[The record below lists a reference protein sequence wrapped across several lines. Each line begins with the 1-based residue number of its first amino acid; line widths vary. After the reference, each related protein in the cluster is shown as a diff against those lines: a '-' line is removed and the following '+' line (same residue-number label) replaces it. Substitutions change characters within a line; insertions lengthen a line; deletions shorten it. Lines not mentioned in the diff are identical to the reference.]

1 MIGRIAILLIL
12 VSCNIALVSKE
23 KSGTALVLS
32 GGGARGLSQIG
43 VLRGLEE
50 QNIQIDYIVGT
61 SIGAV
66 VGGLYAAGY
75 SVDEI
80 EQMMVSAD
88 WDELLSISNFFNR
101 NKMFIDQKKY
111 YDRKLITLR
120 FDDYKFQIPQAIS
133 NGYNFSEFLQTKIL
147 ESDFAFV
154 SDYDSLK
161 VPFRAVAMDI
171 VSGKPHVFDSGD
183 LLTALRASTTVP
195 LRFTPI
201 AVDSMILID
210 GGPVANIPVK
220 QAIDEFN
227 PEYIITVN
235 ATSEIYN
242 YDELDN
248 PVNIAD
254 QIVSVLMES
263 NKEEARELSDY
274 FIEPELNKYSNVDFY
289 DTDSIIICGV
299 ECMGNYD
306 FSKLPKRENKY
317 KYTMYADTLLL
328 NEIIIE
334 GNDNTDEMFILA
346 ESPVNIGEPI
356 TTEDI
361 FSFWESL
368 YSTEL
373 FSQVRIIP
381 ERQGK
386 DKLNLRVVV
395 KEKGTQVVL
404 FGGRV
409 DNERNTQLEVDLLR
423 ENFLNSG
430 TRALIG
436 VAGGNRNQSVLM
448 SISNPKVFNFPV
460 SFNLSAYYNNIL
472 YRIYGG
478 ESVGENNIY
487 SREQTGDYTVEDY
500 GFNVSTGS
508 NFSKSGKVNFGFQL
522 EQQRAYNIESDPV
535 DFSTVSTFF
544 IKALIDNK
552 NKSNFTTSG
561 SLIDIK
567 FESNLISLEN
577 SVNFSKLEVELDS
590 YFSPTSDFTFNP
602 YVMFG
607 VGDRTTPLAEFWGL
621 GGQDQFYGMREFER
635 IGRQIFVSSMELRY
649 KLPFEIFFDTYA
661 SVRYDVGG
669 VWEEPEQIRFA
680 NLRQGLGTELSFDT
694 PIGPARFALGQ
705 SFYFLKDP
713 EKVIVGPLLGYFAVG
728 INL

>member
-1 MIGRIAILLIL
+1 LIRKIAILFFLIICSL
-12 VSCNIALVSKE
+12 TTVANE
-23 KSGTALVLS
+23 KVGTALILS

-43 VLRGLEE
+43 VLRVLEE

-111 YDRKLITLR
+111 YDRRLITLR
-120 FDDYKFQIPQAIS
+120 FDDYKFQMPQAIS
-133 NGYNFSEFLQTKIL
+133 NGYNFSEFLQSKIL
-147 ESDFAFV
+147 ESDFAYV

-171 VSGKPHVFDSGD
+171 VSGKPFVFESGD

-195 LRFTPI
+195 LRFTP
-201 AVDSMILID
+201 VSLDSMILID

-220 QAIDEFN
+220 QAIEEFN
-227 PEYIITVN
+227 PKYLITVN
-235 ATSEIYN
+235 ATSEIFT
-242 YDELDN
+242 YDELNN

-263 NKEEARELSDY
+263 NKKEAKELSDY
-274 FIEPELNKYSNVDFY
+274 YIEPELDLYSNVDFY
-289 DTDSIIICGV
+289 ETDSIIVRGQ
-299 ECMGNYD
+299 ECIDNYD
-306 FSKLPKRENKY
+306 FSELPKRKIKNN
-317 KYTMYADTLLL
+317 YTVDNDTLIL
-328 NEIIIE
+328 NSIIVE
-334 GNDNTDEMFILA
+334 GNNNTDEMFLLA
-346 ESPVNIGEPI
+346 ESPVSVGDPI
-356 TTEDI
+356 TTADI
-361 FSFWESL
+361 FNYWESL

-381 ERQGK
+381 VLVGE
-386 DKLNLRVVV
+386 DKLDLKIVV
-395 KEKGTQVVL
+395 KEKGNQVVL

-409 DNERNTQLEVDLLR
+409 DNERNTQLEIDLLR

-430 TRALIG
+430 TRALVG
-436 VAGGNRNQSVLM
+436 LAGGNRNQSVLM
-448 SISNPKVFNFPV
+448 SISNPKVFNYPF

-472 YRIYGG
+472 YRTYGG
-478 ESVGENNIY
+478 ESIGENNNY
-487 SREQTGDYTVEDY
+487 KREQIGDYNVEDY
-500 GFNVSTGS
+500 GCNISTGS

-535 DFSTVSTFF
+535 DFNSVSSFF

-561 SLIDIK
+561 SLVDIK

-590 YFSPTSDFTFNP
+590 YFSPVSSFTINP
-602 YVMFG
+602 YIMFG
-607 VGDRTTPLAEFWGL
+607 VGDRTTPLSEFWGL

-635 IGRQIFVSSMELRY
+635 TGRQIFVSSLELRY

-661 SVRYDVGG
+661 SFRYDVGG

-713 EKVIVGPLLGYFAVG
+713 EKVIVGPLLGYFVVG